1 MDKIGT
7 EQLAFS
13 IPCQSVHKKPKLP
26 PRNSTEI
33 PKKVGQTYRVLG
45 TFPKWEIHIS
55 NDRLMFSQFGYPL
68 ELVSD
73 TGPPFRIKEIKHKL
87 KHFCFY

>member
-33 PKKVGQTYRVLG
+33 PKKVWQTYRVLG
-45 TFPKWEIHIS
+45 TFPKWEIYIS
-55 NDRLMFSQFGYPL
+55 ND
-68 ELVSD
+68 
-73 TGPPFRIKEIKHKL
+73 
-87 KHFCFY
+87 